1 MSHSLAILTTLA
13 LLLITHSQASDPE
26 TVSDFNVPN
35 GADESKL
42 DGVFFTYT
50 GLRGGA
56 ASTSSTTGLGR
67 KSVTVQDF
75 AALDGMGVSMELMEF
90 QPGSVN
96 VPHTH
101 PRGAEIL
108 FVVDGSLTVG
118 TTDSNGKLYKNVLQK
133 GDVFVFP
140 KGLPHYQAN
149 FDKTNKAVA
158 VAAFGSSNAG
168 TVSLPKSL
176 FGSNIDNEV
185 LTKAFK
191 ISADNLQQLRA
202 GQN

>member
-75 AALDGMGVSMELMEF
+75 AALDGMGVSMELME
-90 QPGSVN
+90 
-96 VPHTH
+96 
-101 PRGAEIL
+101 GAEIL

-118 TTDSNGKLYKNVLQK
+118 TTDSNGKLYKNVLQKGIGIPSEK

>member
-1 MSHSLAILTTLA
+1 MSHSLAILTTPA

-42 DGVFFTYT
+42 DGVFFTY
-50 GLRGGA
+50 
-56 ASTSSTTGLGR
+56 
-67 KSVTVQDF
+67 
-75 AALDGMGVSMELMEF
+75 
-90 QPGSVN
+90 
-96 VPHTH
+96 
-101 PRGAEIL
+101 
-108 FVVDGSLTVG
+108 
-118 TTDSNGKLYKNVLQK
+118 TDSNGKLYKNVLQK